1 MQVILKWIAQ
11 FLLLPLLKE
20 LGVWIVEQAKKARE
34 FKKLKE
40 QNKKISEAYEKA
52 PVETADSDFDRLP

>member
-20 LGVWIVEQAKKARE
+20 LGVWIVEQVKKARE

-40 QNKKISEAYEKA
+40 QNKKISEAYEKSS
-52 PVETADSDFDRLP
+52 PDTAHDDFNKLP